1 MSYVIY
7 NTTTFRRHETSNG
20 AYFSSERIAKSVR
33 TKAKLD
39 PEKWVIATIDEWEAA
54 DPDVV
59 VKNMMSNKDVT
70 IKRSQVGNPVHDVS
84 MEGYWMM

>member
-7 NTTTFRRHETSNG
+7 NTTTFRRYEAKTG
-20 AYFSSERIAKSVR
+20 VYFSSERIAKSVR

-39 PEKWVIATIDEWEAA
+39 PNKWVIATVEAWEAA
-54 DPDVV
+54 DLDVV
-59 VKNMMSNKDVT
+59 VKNMMSNKNVT
-70 IKRSQVGNPVHDVS
+70 IKRSQVGNPVYDVS